1 MHSFPSANSD
11 ISQSIRNV
19 LHAST
24 DDLLANR
31 FSIIYGPGSNQA
43 QAGVNG
49 AKVRKEGVSRIS
61 GWLEWILVRSSRI
74 SGRFLVTFTSLH
86 PAVNSPGKGVSSMLV
101 SNVES

>member
-11 ISQSIRNV
+11 ILQSIRNV

-31 FSIIYGPGSNQA
+31 FSIIYGPRSNHA

-49 AKVRKEGVSRIS
+49 AKEGVSRIS

-74 SGRFLVTFTSLH
+74 SGRVLVTFTSLH
-86 PAVNSPGKGVSSMLV
+86 PAVNSPGKGGSSILV
-101 SNVES
+101 FNVES